1 MAVPPE
7 TEAAE
12 EPAPT
17 LPGFSGD
24 QLQRLRALRT
34 WLERRKEERQ
44 SGGVIDPDRKPPRE
58 LTVYS
63 DRQLLTPLGQRY
75 ALGFQKNRRNGELP
89 ILHIGRGADGR
100 IRHRYILSPPEQ
112 AEAEPETP
120 SPPEPAA
127 YRRPPSA
134 GSGTLASRQR
144 IVRLWTPEPPD
155 LRTSPRLDYELPD
168 PRR

>member
-7 TEAAE
+7 TGAAE

-24 QLQRLRALRT
+24 QLQRLRTLRA

-89 ILHIGRGADGR
+89 TLRIGRGADGR
-100 IRHRYILSPPEQ
+100 IHHRYVFSPPEQ

-127 YRRPPSA
+127 YRRLPSA
-134 GSGTLASRQR
+134 GSGALASRQR
-144 IVRLWTPEPPD
+144 IVRVWAPEPQDSGTAPG
-155 LRTSPRLDYELPD
+155 LEYELPD

>member
-1 MAVPPE
+1 VAVPPE
-7 TEAAE
+7 AEAAE

-24 QLQRLRALRT
+24 QLQRLRTLRA

-44 SGGVIDPDRKPPRE
+44 SGGAIDPDRKPPRE

-89 ILHIGRGADGR
+89 TLRIGRGADGR
-100 IRHRYILSPPEQ
+100 IHHRYVFSPPEQ

-120 SPPEPAA
+120 TPLEPTDS
-127 YRRPPSA
+127 RRLSASA
-134 GSGTLASRQR
+134 GALASRQR
-144 IVRLWTPEPPD
+144 IVRVWTPEPQDPE
-155 LRTSPRLDYELPD
+155 TAPRLEYELPD